1 MRIAS
6 VVIILFFL
14 VSCVPVPE
22 QPKTPEIKE
31 GNNENIASAN
41 LVEPEIPVTVKAAEA
56 TKYVVQVFSDKSV
69 AKYGFDD
76 SGEIALIENSK
87 KTVISYDDSGNI
99 AGIGDIKLEYEDNL
113 LRKAINGDEVT
124 LFEYSNGKL
133 AKVKN
138 KKESVTFTYDIAG
151 TLAGVEKDANPI
163 TALKY
168 DENNNINEIEKSGAI
183 FKLYYDDKGKL
194 KDIDM
199 RDNHI
204 IIGRGRESRLVS
216 LSGSLYGQGEMF
228 DYMDDR
234 IKIISSISSE
244 FTGPDDLRIKAFNLY
259 LICTRIKQLD
269 VIFDVAP
276 YAIVR
281 NYFGMDPY
289 SYVINN
295 YFCEAFR

>member
-1 MRIAS
+1 MRIT
-6 VVIILFFL
+6 VTILIILVFL

-22 QPKTPEIKE
+22 QPKAPELKE
-31 GNNENIASAN
+31 ENNNIAPIT
-41 LVEPEIPVTVKAAEA
+41 VEPESPVAVKSAEA
-56 TKYVVQVFSDKSV
+56 TKYAIQEFQDKSV

-76 SGEIALIENSK
+76 SGELVLIDNGK
-87 KTVISYDDSGNI
+87 KTVISYDDAGNI
-99 AGIGDIKLEYEDNL
+99 AGIGDIKLEYEDNQ
-113 LRKAINGDEVT
+113 LRRAINGDEVT
-124 LFEYSNGKL
+124 AFEYSNGKL

-138 KKESVTFTYDIAG
+138 KRESVTFTYDVAG
-151 TLAGVEKDANPI
+151 TLTGVEKDANPI
-163 TALKY
+163 TVLKY
-168 DENNNINEIEKSGAI
+168 DENNNMNEIEKSGAV

-228 DYMDDR
+228 DYQDDR
-234 IKIISSISSE
+234 IKIISSTSSE
-244 FTGPDDLRIKAFNLY
+244 FTGPDDVRIKAFNLY
-259 LICTRIKQLD
+259 LICTRIKQLGG
-269 VIFDVAP
+269 IFDAVP
-276 YAIVR
+276 YAIVI
-281 NYFGMDPY
+281 NYFGMDAY